1 MDPMKMRLR
10 KPGWAVAASML
21 ALFAVLA
28 LTGCATSGAAGGK
41 MEPGRSENDPQYQ
54 VEKGIIALRYGL
66 TDEAIRYGNLALELD
81 PDHFNAYNLLGS
93 AYFTNREFERSA
105 KAYEK
110 AKALKPEVA
119 EIHRNL
125 GLAYF
130 EMKELEKAEAA
141 FKKAFEMSGD
151 AEAVFYLART
161 AYNREDYEAALDW
174 ALKAIQKNSK
184 NAGFYN
190 LKGAVL
196 NQMGRY
202 PEAIGSFQ
210 AGLVLAPDD
219 VNIQINLGVA
229 HINNEEPEKG
239 RAILEKVL
247 PNIQDAVLRAR
258 VENMLKSIKEE
269 GVKP

>member
-1 MDPMKMRLR
+1 MTTRR
-10 KPGWAVAASML
+10 SVRIRGAAVVRALAAA
-21 ALFAVLA
+21 ALSAVLA
-28 LTGCATSGAAGGK
+28 AGGCASAGGK
-41 MEPGRSENDPQYQ
+41 SGPKDQVRSESDPQYQ

-81 PDHFNAYNLLGS
+81 PDHFNAHNLLGS
-93 AYFTNREFERSA
+93 AYFTNGEFERSVE
-105 KAYEK
+105 AYEK

-141 FKKAFEMSGD
+141 LRKAFEMSGD

-184 NAGFYN
+184 NAAFYN

-202 PEAIGSFQ
+202 PEALGSFQ

-229 HINNEEPEKG
+229 YINNEEPEKG

-247 PNIQDAVLRAR
+247 PNIQDAVLRVR
-258 VENMLKSIKEE
+258 VENMLKSIKDR
-269 GVKP
+269 P